1 MSMSSRET
9 VLRSGAEV
17 LRRTG
22 GGFAPGVT
30 HGETCDHSYNVVRD
44 PVSTHDLHA
53 TLLHQLGL
61 DHERLTYRFQGRD
74 FRLTDVHGDLVP
86 GILA

>member
-1 MSMSSRET
+1 M
-9 VLRSGAEV
+9 
-17 LRRTG
+17 
-22 GGFAPGVT
+22 
-30 HGETCDHSYNVVRD
+30 VRD

-74 FRLTDVHGDLVP
+74 FRLTDVHGELVP